1 MKRSRGRSSN
11 GGGGRGNS
19 GGKSLVW
26 SDQPAKT
33 VEASGVARQGRE
45 GTPLTNSARIS
56 VLTLRAGENARDVLR
71 NLALLTLGGSVWY
84 KRWHH
89 GGH

>member
-1 MKRSRGRSSN
+1 MKRAMGRGGN

-19 GGKSLVW
+19 KGNSCAR

-33 VEASGVARQGRE
+33 VEANDVVIQDQE

-56 VLTLRAGENARDVLR
+56 VLTL
-71 NLALLTLGGSVWY
+71 
-84 KRWHH
+84 
-89 GGH
+89 